1 MPVQVESGRRT
12 LWRRVGRMIL
22 AVGFAAGATALVN
35 WPLAHGPML
44 ARQTAYPRETL
55 LAGTVV
61 SFLWFLTLWLLASR
75 MARIT
80 RRSPARRA
88 ARLGFTLGL
97 LLIACVNAAR
107 IATGSGLLGL
117 AIGLP
122 AALALVLVGERIFRG
137 RGLSAKDREKKPD

>member
-1 MPVQVESGRRT
+1 MPMPVPAERGRRT
-12 LWRRVGRMIL
+12 FWRRVGRIVL

-35 WPLAHGPML
+35 WPLIQGPTL
-44 ARQTAYPRETL
+44 ARETAYPRETL
-55 LAGTVV
+55 VAGMVV

-88 ARLGFTLGL
+88 ARLGFALGL

-107 IATGSGLLGL
+107 LATGSGLLGL

-122 AALALVLVGERIFRG
+122 TALALVLVGERIFRG
-137 RGLSAKDREKKPD
+137 RGVETG